1 MSIEELA
8 NTPAGRIAQH
18 ALLVYDGELEQVD
31 EWLKKLGHTTRME
44 GETLIVHST
53 NGITSGICTGTD
65 PITAVVSLLFVTL
78 GQLWPVTDVGMDAF
92 GIVKKE
98 WKRRHQVAKRK
109 RTENDRENN

>member
-53 NGITSGICTGTD
+53 NGITSGICAGVD
-65 PITAVVSLLFVTL
+65 PIAAVVSLLFVTI
-78 GQLWPVTDVGMDAF
+78 GQLWPTTDVGKDTF
-92 GIVKKE
+92 EITKKE
-98 WKRRHQVAKRK
+98 WNRRLQAAKRK
-109 RTENDRENN
+109 G

>member
-31 EWLKKLGHTTRME
+31 EWLNKLGHTTRME
-44 GETLIVHST
+44 GKTLIVHSL

-78 GQLWPVTDVGMDAF
+78 GQMWALTEIGKDAF
-92 GIVKKE
+92 DIAGKE
-98 WKRRHQVAKRK
+98 WKHRLRVAKEK
-109 RTENDRENN
+109 

>member
-1 MSIEELA
+1 MSLEELA

-53 NGITSGICTGTD
+53 NGIASGICAGTD
-65 PITAVVSLLFVTL
+65 PTTAVVSLLFVTI
-78 GQLWPVTDVGMDAF
+78 GQLWPMTDVGRDAF
-92 GIVKKE
+92 EIAKKE
-98 WKRRHQVAKRK
+98 WKHRLRVAKEK
-109 RTENDRENN
+109 